1 MPRLVAEGG
10 FDSRLYASISQV
22 QLRVPALR
30 EHSEDIPEIARL
42 TLNRLVEG
50 KQVPARALSTA
61 ALNALRVSDWPG
73 NLTQLENVVRT
84 LALLA
89 PAHEIGLTDVN
100 NAVTS
105 LDQPLAS
112 AAPPLPLDQ
121 QLREA
126 RDAFERL
133 YFEYHIARE
142 GSNMSRVAER
152 VGLERTHLYRKLKQL
167 GIRINRKES

>member
-1 MPRLVAEGG
+1 M
-10 FDSRLYASISQV
+10 
-22 QLRVPALR
+22 
-30 EHSEDIPEIARL
+30 
-42 TLNRLVEG
+42 
-50 KQVPARALSTA
+50 
-61 ALNALRVSDWPG
+61 
-73 NLTQLENVVRT
+73 
-84 LALLA
+84 
-89 PAHEIGLTDVN
+89 TDVN